1 MLRKVFLY
9 EIESICVAFLPII
22 WLNRYYIYLKGE
34 NAMEHHTS
42 VLSLMVVV
50 AIAFFVP
57 LLLQRFKLKALPVVV
72 AEIIA
77 GIFVGKSGFN
87 IIEPDIWLQVLST
100 LGFIFLMFLSGL
112 EIDFSIFKQKGKKNT
127 TNEPNT
133 FQAASIIFLFIFI
146 LSYALSLLF
155 VWLGFVD
162 NAMFM
167 TLIISTI
174 SLGVVVP
181 TLKENNLGKTAIGQ
195 IILLVAVIADLV
207 TMILLAV
214 FVGLNSE
221 SGQSMWL
228 LLLLLL
234 FGAGIV
240 IYFVA
245 KRFKNIPYLDSLK
258 AGSVQIDTRAV
269 FALIL
274 ILVGLSES
282 VGAENI
288 LGAFLAGV
296 LVSLL
301 SPNEDMVEKL
311 DSIGYGFFIPIFF
324 VMVGVNLEVWSIF
337 KEPSSMLMIPILIV
351 GLFISKLLPS
361 LVLRK
366 WYPRNIVLGSAILL
380 TSTLSLVIA
389 AAQIGEKLEIISPS
403 LSASLILSAVIT
415 CIFAPILFKKMF
427 PKVETPKPKVA
438 IIGASRITL
447 PLSLDLKRED
457 YDVTLYMMRQN
468 KINDEEAK
476 SHDFP
481 IVKLDDITIASLT
494 EQTAFDADRVVV
506 ATSDDEQNL
515 LLAEHAKELG
525 VEHVIASVEDPL
537 LQEKATQ
544 EHIAVFSTINSTR
557 ILLRALIDKPSLVRL
572 ITTANETVREVELRS
587 NKYNGVA
594 LRRLP
599 FLGDVLV
606 IQIYRGNKAL
616 IPHGD
621 TRLQHGDTL
630 LVTGSKEHIDTLK
643 NILE

>member
-112 EIDFSIFKQKGKKNT
+112 EIDFSIFKQKGKKNK

-228 LLLLLL
+228 LLIL

-240 IYFVA
+240 IYFIA

-415 CIFAPILFKKMF
+415 CIFAPILFKKNV
-427 PKVETPKPKVA
+427 PK
-438 IIGASRITL
+438 SRNT
-447 PLSLDLKRED
+447 K
-457 YDVTLYMMRQN
+457 T
-468 KINDEEAK
+468 K
-476 SHDFP
+476 S
-481 IVKLDDITIASLT
+481 SYYW
-494 EQTAFDADRVVV
+494 R
-506 ATSDDEQNL
+506 EQNYPS
-515 LLAEHAKELG
+515 
-525 VEHVIASVEDPL
+525 VI
-537 LQEKATQ
+537 
-544 EHIAVFSTINSTR
+544 TR
-557 ILLRALIDKPSLVRL
+557 FK
-572 ITTANETVREVELRS
+572 T
-587 NKYNGVA
+587 
-594 LRRLP
+594 RRL
-599 FLGDVLV
+599 
-606 IQIYRGNKAL
+606 
-616 IPHGD
+616 
-621 TRLQHGDTL
+621 
-630 LVTGSKEHIDTLK
+630 
-643 NILE
+643 

>member
-1 MLRKVFLY
+1 
-9 EIESICVAFLPII
+9 
-22 WLNRYYIYLKGE
+22 
-34 NAMEHHTS
+34 MEHHSS
-42 VLSLMVVV
+42 VLSLMIVV
-50 AIAFFVP
+50 AIAFFIP

-87 IIEPDIWLQVLST
+87 VIEPDMWLQVLST

-133 FQAASIIFLFIFI
+133 FQVASIIFLFIFI
-146 LSYALSLLF
+146 LSYAISLIF

-228 LLLLLL
+228 LLVL

-245 KRFKNIPYLDSLK
+245 RRFKNIPYLENLK

-361 LVLRK
+361 LVLKK
-366 WYPRNIVLGSAILL
+366 WYPRNVVLGSAILL

-389 AAQIGEKLEIISPS
+389 AAQIGEKLNIISPS

-415 CIFAPILFKKMF
+415 CIFAPVLFKKMF
-427 PKVETPKPKVA
+427 PKVETLKPKVS

-468 KINDEEAK
+468 KVTAEEGT

-481 IVKLDDITIASLT
+481 IVKLDTITI
-494 EQTAFDADRVVV
+494 EQLDEQKAFDADRVVV

-544 EHIAVFSTINSTR
+544 EHIVVFSTINSTR
-557 ILLRALIDKPSLVRL
+557 ILLRALIDRPSLVRL

-587 NKYNGVA
+587 NKYNGLP

-599 FLGDVLV
+599 FLGDVLI
-606 IQIYRGNKAL
+606 IQIYRGNQAL
-616 IPHGD
+616 VPHGD
-621 TRLQHGDTL
+621 TKLQNGDTL
-630 LVTGSKEHIDTLK
+630 LVTGSKEHIDTMK
-643 NILE
+643 SILG

>member
-1 MLRKVFLY
+1 MLRKLFLY

-34 NAMEHHTS
+34 NAVEHHSS

-87 IIEPDIWLQVLST
+87 IIEPDMWLQVLST

-228 LLLLLL
+228 LLLL

-245 KRFKNIPYLDSLK
+245 RRFKNIPYLESLK

-389 AAQIGEKLEIISPS
+389 AAQIGEKLGIISPS

-427 PKVETPKPKVA
+427 PKVEIPKPKVS

-481 IVKLDDITIASLT
+481 IVKLDEITIQSLM
-494 EQTAFDADRVVV
+494 EQKAFEADRVVVV

-587 NKYNGVA
+587 NKYNGLA

-621 TRLQHGDTL
+621 TKLQHGDTL

-643 NILE
+643 SILE

>member
-1 MLRKVFLY
+1 
-9 EIESICVAFLPII
+9 
-22 WLNRYYIYLKGE
+22 
-34 NAMEHHTS
+34 MEHHSS
-42 VLSLMVVV
+42 VLSLMIVV
-50 AIAFFVP
+50 AIAFFIP

-87 IIEPDIWLQVLST
+87 VIEPDMWLQVLST

-133 FQAASIIFLFIFI
+133 FQVASIIFLFIFI
-146 LSYALSLLF
+146 LSYAISLIF
-155 VWLGFVD
+155 VWLEFVD
-162 NAMFM
+162 SALFM

-228 LLLLLL
+228 LLVL

-245 KRFKNIPYLDSLK
+245 RRFKNIPYLENLK

-389 AAQIGEKLEIISPS
+389 AAQIGEKLNIISPS

-415 CIFAPILFKKMF
+415 CIFAPVLFKKMF
-427 PKVETPKPKVA
+427 PKVETPKPRVS

-468 KINDEEAK
+468 KVNAEEAK

-481 IVKLDDITIASLT
+481 IVKLDTITIELLE
-494 EQTAFDADRVVV
+494 EQKAFDADRVVV

-557 ILLRALIDKPSLVRL
+557 ILLRALIDRPSLVRL

-587 NKYNGVA
+587 NKYNGLP

-599 FLGDVLV
+599 FLGDVLI
-606 IQIYRGNKAL
+606 IQIYRGNQAL
-616 IPHGD
+616 VPHGD
-621 TRLQHGDTL
+621 TKLQNGDTL
-630 LVTGSKEHIDTLK
+630 LVTGSKEHIDTMK

>member
-1 MLRKVFLY
+1 
-9 EIESICVAFLPII
+9 
-22 WLNRYYIYLKGE
+22 
-34 NAMEHHTS
+34 MEHHSS
-42 VLSLMVVV
+42 VLSLMIVV
-50 AIAFFVP
+50 AIAFFIP

-87 IIEPDIWLQVLST
+87 VIEPDMWLQVLST

-133 FQAASIIFLFIFI
+133 FQVASIIFLFIFI
-146 LSYALSLLF
+146 LSYAISLIF
-155 VWLGFVD
+155 VWLEFVD
-162 NAMFM
+162 SALFM

-228 LLLLLL
+228 LLVL

-245 KRFKNIPYLDSLK
+245 RRFKNIPYLENLK

-389 AAQIGEKLEIISPS
+389 AAQIGEKLNIISPS

-415 CIFAPILFKKMF
+415 CIFAPIFFKKMF
-427 PKVETPKPKVA
+427 PKMETPKPRVS

-468 KINDEEAK
+468 KVNTEEAK

-481 IVKLDDITIASLT
+481 IVKLDTITIELL
-494 EQTAFDADRVVV
+494 EEHKAFDADRVVV

-557 ILLRALIDKPSLVRL
+557 ILLRALIDRPSLVRL

-587 NKYNGVA
+587 NKYNGLP

-599 FLGDVLV
+599 FLGDVLI
-606 IQIYRGNKAL
+606 IQIYRGNQAL
-616 IPHGD
+616 VPHGD
-621 TRLQHGDTL
+621 TKLQHGDTL

-643 NILE
+643 SILE

>member
-1 MLRKVFLY
+1 MD
-9 EIESICVAFLPII
+9 
-22 WLNRYYIYLKGE
+22 
-34 NAMEHHTS
+34 HHSS
-42 VLSLMVVV
+42 VGSLMIVV
-50 AIAFFVP
+50 AIAFFIP

-87 IIEPDIWLQVLST
+87 VIEPDMWLQVLST

-127 TNEPNT
+127 ANEPNT
-133 FQAASIIFLFIFI
+133 FQVASIIFLFIFI
-146 LSYALSLLF
+146 LSYAISLIF

-228 LLLLLL
+228 LLVL

-245 KRFKNIPYLDSLK
+245 RRFKNIPYLENLK

-337 KEPSSMLMIPILIV
+337 KEPSSMLMIPVLIV

-366 WYPRNIVLGSAILL
+366 WYPRNVVLGSAILL

-389 AAQIGEKLEIISPS
+389 AAQIGEKLNIISPS

-415 CIFAPILFKKMF
+415 CIFAPVLFKKMF
-427 PKVETPKPKVA
+427 PKVETPKPKVS

-468 KINDEEAK
+468 KVNAEEAT

-481 IVKLDDITIASLT
+481 IVKLDTITIEKLD
-494 EQTAFDADRVVV
+494 EQNAFDADRVVV

-544 EHIAVFSTINSTR
+544 EHIVVFSTINSTR

-587 NKYNGVA
+587 NKYNGLP

-599 FLGDVLV
+599 FLGDVLI
-606 IQIYRGNKAL
+606 IQIYRGNQAL
-616 IPHGD
+616 VPHGD
-621 TRLQHGDTL
+621 TKLQNGDTL

>member
-1 MLRKVFLY
+1 MLF
-9 EIESICVAFLPII
+9 
-22 WLNRYYIYLKGE
+22 
-34 NAMEHHTS
+34 TS
-42 VLSLMVVV
+42 
-50 AIAFFVP
+50 
-57 LLLQRFKLKALPVVV
+57 LQ
-72 AEIIA
+72 
-77 GIFVGKSGFN
+77 
-87 IIEPDIWLQVLST
+87 
-100 LGFIFLMFLSGL
+100 
-112 EIDFSIFKQKGKKNT
+112 
-127 TNEPNT
+127 
-133 FQAASIIFLFIFI
+133 
-146 LSYALSLLF
+146 
-155 VWLGFVD
+155 
-162 NAMFM
+162 
-167 TLIISTI
+167 
-174 SLGVVVP
+174 
-181 TLKENNLGKTAIGQ
+181 
-195 IILLVAVIADLV
+195 
-207 TMILLAV
+207 
-214 FVGLNSE
+214 
-221 SGQSMWL
+221 
-228 LLLLLL
+228 
-234 FGAGIV
+234 
-240 IYFVA
+240 

-351 GLFISKLLPS
+351 GLFISKLIPS

-389 AAQIGEKLEIISPS
+389 AAQIGEKLGIISPS

-427 PKVETPKPKVA
+427 PKVETPKPKVS

-494 EQTAFDADRVVV
+494 EQTAFHADRVVV

-643 NILE
+643 SILE

>member
-1 MLRKVFLY
+1 
-9 EIESICVAFLPII
+9 
-22 WLNRYYIYLKGE
+22 
-34 NAMEHHTS
+34 MEHHTS

>member
-1 MLRKVFLY
+1 
-9 EIESICVAFLPII
+9 
-22 WLNRYYIYLKGE
+22 
-34 NAMEHHTS
+34 MEHHSS
-42 VLSLMVVV
+42 VTSLMIVV
-50 AIAFFVP
+50 AIAFFIP
-57 LLLQRFKLKALPVVV
+57 LLLQRFKLNAIPVVV

-77 GIFVGKSGFN
+77 GIAVGKSGFN
-87 IIEPDIWLQVLST
+87 IIEPDMWLEVLST

-112 EIDFSIFKQKGKKNT
+112 EIDFSIFKQKERKHN

-133 FQAASIIFLFIFI
+133 FKTATIIFFFIFV

-155 VWLGFVD
+155 VWLEFVD
-162 NAMFM
+162 NAFFM

-181 TLKENNLGKTAIGQ
+181 TLKENNLNKTAIGQ

-214 FVGLNSE
+214 FVGLNSTD
-221 SGQSMWL
+221 GQSMWL
-228 LLLLLL
+228 LLVL

-240 IYFVA
+240 IYFIA
-245 KRFKNIPYLDSLK
+245 KHFKNIPYLDNLK
-258 AGSVQIDTRAV
+258 EGSVQIDTRAI

-274 ILVGLSES
+274 ILVGLSET
-282 VGAENI
+282 VGADNI

-301 SPNEDMVEKL
+301 SPNKEMVEKL

-337 KEPSSMLMIPILIV
+337 KDPSSMLLIPFLIV

-361 LVLRK
+361 LILKK
-366 WYPRNIVLGSAILL
+366 WYPRNIVLGSAVLL

-389 AAQIGEKLEIISPS
+389 AAQIGEKLNIIAPS

-427 PKVETPKPKVA
+427 PKVEVPTPKIA

-447 PLSLDLKRED
+447 PLSLDLKREE
-457 YDVTLYMMRQN
+457 YDVTLYMVKQN
-468 KINDEEAK
+468 KLNTEEAT

-481 IVKLDDITIASLT
+481 IVKLDTLSIEALDAH
-494 EQTAFDADRVVV
+494 EAFAADRIVV

-537 LQEKATQ
+537 LHKKATH

-557 ILLRALIDKPSLVRL
+557 ILLQALIDRPSLVRL
-572 ITTANETVREVELRS
+572 ITTANETVREVQLHN
-587 NKYNGVA
+587 NKYNGLA

-599 FLGDVLV
+599 FLGDVLI
-606 IQIYRGNKAL
+606 IQIYRGNEAL
-616 IPHGD
+616 VPHGD
-621 TRLQHGDTL
+621 TKLQHGDTL
-630 LVTGSKEHIDTLK
+630 LVTGSKEHIDTMK
-643 NILE
+643 NMLE

>member
-1 MLRKVFLY
+1 MD
-9 EIESICVAFLPII
+9 
-22 WLNRYYIYLKGE
+22 
-34 NAMEHHTS
+34 HHSS
-42 VLSLMVVV
+42 VGSLMIVV
-50 AIAFFVP
+50 AIAFFIP

-87 IIEPDIWLQVLST
+87 IIEPDMWLQVLST

-127 TNEPNT
+127 ANEPNT
-133 FQAASIIFLFIFI
+133 FQVASIIFLFIFI
-146 LSYALSLLF
+146 LSYAISLIF

-228 LLLLLL
+228 LLVL
-234 FGAGIV
+234 FGAGIA

-245 KRFKNIPYLDSLK
+245 RRFKNIPYLENLK

-337 KEPSSMLMIPILIV
+337 KEPSSMLMIPVLIV

-366 WYPRNIVLGSAILL
+366 WYPRNVVLGSAILL

-389 AAQIGEKLEIISPS
+389 AAQIGEKLNIISPS

-427 PKVETPKPKVA
+427 PKVETPKPKVS

-468 KINDEEAK
+468 KVNAEEAT

-481 IVKLDDITIASLT
+481 IVKLDTITI
-494 EQTAFDADRVVV
+494 EQLDEQKAFDADRVVV

-544 EHIAVFSTINSTR
+544 EHIVVFSTINSTR

-587 NKYNGVA
+587 NKYNGLP

-599 FLGDVLV
+599 FLGDVLI
-606 IQIYRGNKAL
+606 IQIYRGNQAL
-616 IPHGD
+616 VPHGD
-621 TRLQHGDTL
+621 TKLQNGDTL

>member
-1 MLRKVFLY
+1 MLRKIFLY

-133 FQAASIIFLFIFI
+133 FQVASIIFLFIFI

-195 IILLVAVIADLV
+195 TILLVAVIADLV

-228 LLLLLL
+228 LLLL

-240 IYFVA
+240 IYFIA

-389 AAQIGEKLEIISPS
+389 AAQIGEKLGIISPS

-427 PKVETPKPKVA
+427 PKVETPKVA

>member
-1 MLRKVFLY
+1 MD
-9 EIESICVAFLPII
+9 
-22 WLNRYYIYLKGE
+22 
-34 NAMEHHTS
+34 HHSS
-42 VLSLMVVV
+42 VGSLMIVV
-50 AIAFFVP
+50 AIAFFIP

-87 IIEPDIWLQVLST
+87 VIEPDMWLQVLST

-112 EIDFSIFKQKGKKNT
+112 EIDFSIFKQNGKKNT
-127 TNEPNT
+127 ANEPNT
-133 FQAASIIFLFIFI
+133 FQVASIIFLFIFI
-146 LSYALSLLF
+146 LSYAISLIF

-228 LLLLLL
+228 LLVL

-245 KRFKNIPYLDSLK
+245 RRFKNIPYLENLK

-337 KEPSSMLMIPILIV
+337 KEPSSMLMIPVLIV

-366 WYPRNIVLGSAILL
+366 WYPRNVVLGSAILL

-389 AAQIGEKLEIISPS
+389 AAQIGEKLNIISPS

-415 CIFAPILFKKMF
+415 CIFAPVLFKKMF
-427 PKVETPKPKVA
+427 PKVETPKPKVS

-468 KINDEEAK
+468 KVNAEEAT

-481 IVKLDDITIASLT
+481 IVKLDTITI
-494 EQTAFDADRVVV
+494 EQLDEQNAFDADRVVV

-544 EHIAVFSTINSTR
+544 EHIVVFSTINSTR

-587 NKYNGVA
+587 NKYNGLP

-599 FLGDVLV
+599 FLGDVLI
-606 IQIYRGNKAL
+606 IQIYRGNQAL
-616 IPHGD
+616 VPHGD
-621 TRLQHGDTL
+621 TKLQNGDTL

>member
-1 MLRKVFLY
+1 MD
-9 EIESICVAFLPII
+9 
-22 WLNRYYIYLKGE
+22 
-34 NAMEHHTS
+34 HHSS
-42 VLSLMVVV
+42 VGSLMIVV
-50 AIAFFVP
+50 AIAFFIP

-87 IIEPDIWLQVLST
+87 VIEPDMWLQVLST

-127 TNEPNT
+127 ANEPNT
-133 FQAASIIFLFIFI
+133 FQVASIIFLFIFI
-146 LSYALSLLF
+146 LSYAISLIF

-228 LLLLLL
+228 LLVL

-245 KRFKNIPYLDSLK
+245 RRFKNIPYLENLK

-337 KEPSSMLMIPILIV
+337 KEPSSMLMIPVLIV

-366 WYPRNIVLGSAILL
+366 WYPRNVVLGSAILL

-389 AAQIGEKLEIISPS
+389 AAQIGEKLNIISPS

-415 CIFAPILFKKMF
+415 CIFAPVLFKKMF
-427 PKVETPKPKVA
+427 PKVETPKPKVS

-468 KINDEEAK
+468 KVNAEEAT

-481 IVKLDDITIASLT
+481 IVKLDTITI
-494 EQTAFDADRVVV
+494 EQLDEQNAFDADRVVV

-544 EHIAVFSTINSTR
+544 EHIVVFSTINSTR

-587 NKYNGVA
+587 NKYNGLP

-599 FLGDVLV
+599 FLGDVLI
-606 IQIYRGNKAL
+606 IQIYRGNQAL
-616 IPHGD
+616 VPHGD
-621 TRLQHGDTL
+621 TKLQNGDTL

>member
-1 MLRKVFLY
+1 
-9 EIESICVAFLPII
+9 
-22 WLNRYYIYLKGE
+22 
-34 NAMEHHTS
+34 MEHHSS
-42 VLSLMVVV
+42 VTSLMIVV
-50 AIAFFVP
+50 AIAFFIP
-57 LLLQRFKLKALPVVV
+57 LLLQRFKLNAIPVVV

-77 GIFVGKSGFN
+77 GIIVGKSGFN
-87 IIEPDIWLQVLST
+87 IIEPDMWLAVLST
-100 LGFIFLMFLSGL
+100 LGFIFVMFLSGL
-112 EIDFSIFKQKGKKNT
+112 EIDFSIFKQKGTK
-127 TNEPNT
+127 TNSDEPNT
-133 FQAASIIFLFIFI
+133 FKIATIIFFFIFV

-162 NAMFM
+162 SAFFM

-181 TLKENNLGKTAIGQ
+181 TLKEKNLNKTAIGQ

-207 TMILLAV
+207 TMVLLAV
-214 FVGLNSE
+214 FVGLNSPD
-221 SGQSMWL
+221 GKSMWL
-228 LLLLLL
+228 LLVL
-234 FGAGIV
+234 FGAGV
-240 IYFVA
+240 AIYFIA
-245 KRFKNIPYLDSLK
+245 RRFQNIPYLDNLK

-274 ILVGLSES
+274 ILVGLSET

-301 SPNEDMVEKL
+301 SPNKEMVEKL

-324 VMVGVNLEVWSIF
+324 VMVGVDLEVWSIF
-337 KEPSSMLMIPILIV
+337 KDPTSMLMIPFLII
-351 GLFISKLLPS
+351 GLFISKLLP
-361 LVLRK
+361 VLLLKK

-380 TSTLSLVIA
+380 TSTLSLVVA
-389 AAQIGEKLEIISPS
+389 AAQIGEKLGIITPS

-415 CIFAPILFKKMF
+415 CIFAPIIFKKMF
-427 PKVETPKPKVA
+427 PKVEVPKPKIS

-447 PLSLDLKRED
+447 PLSLDLKREE
-457 YDVTLYMMRQN
+457 YDVTLYMVKQN
-468 KINDEEAK
+468 KLNTEEATA
-476 SHDFP
+476 HDFP
-481 IVKLDDITIASLT
+481 IVKLDTLSIEALDAH
-494 EQTAFDADRVVV
+494 EAFTADRIVV

-557 ILLRALIDKPSLVRL
+557 ILLRALVDRPSLVRL
-572 ITTANETVREVELRS
+572 ITTANETVREIKLHNS
-587 NKYNGVA
+587 KYNGLA

-599 FLGDVLV
+599 FLGDVLI
-606 IQIYRGNKAL
+606 IQIYRGNQAL
-616 IPHGD
+616 VPHGD
-621 TRLQHGDTL
+621 TKLQQGDTL
-630 LVTGSKEHIDTLK
+630 LITGSKEHIDTMK
-643 NILE
+643 SMIE

>member
-1 MLRKVFLY
+1 
-9 EIESICVAFLPII
+9 
-22 WLNRYYIYLKGE
+22 
-34 NAMEHHTS
+34 MEHHSS
-42 VLSLMVVV
+42 VLSLMIVV
-50 AIAFFVP
+50 AIAFFIP

-87 IIEPDIWLQVLST
+87 VIEPDMWLQVLST

-133 FQAASIIFLFIFI
+133 FQVASIIFLFIFI
-146 LSYALSLLF
+146 LSYAISLIF
-155 VWLGFVD
+155 VWLEFVD
-162 NAMFM
+162 SALFM

-181 TLKENNLGKTAIGQ
+181 TLKENNLRKTAIGQ

-228 LLLLLL
+228 LLVL

-245 KRFKNIPYLDSLK
+245 RRFKNIPYLENLK

-389 AAQIGEKLEIISPS
+389 AAQIGEKLNIISPS

-415 CIFAPILFKKMF
+415 CIFAPIFFKKMF
-427 PKVETPKPKVA
+427 PKMETPKPRVS

-468 KINDEEAK
+468 KVNAEEAK

-481 IVKLDDITIASLT
+481 IVKLDTITIALL
-494 EQTAFDADRVVV
+494 EEHKAFDADRVVV

-515 LLAEHAKELG
+515 LLAEHAKELD

-557 ILLRALIDKPSLVRL
+557 ILLRALIDRPSLVRL

-587 NKYNGVA
+587 NKYNGLP

-599 FLGDVLV
+599 FLGDVLI
-606 IQIYRGNKAL
+606 IQIYRGNQAL
-616 IPHGD
+616 VPHGD
-621 TRLQHGDTL
+621 TKLQHGDTL

-643 NILE
+643 SILE

>member
-1 MLRKVFLY
+1 M
-9 EIESICVAFLPII
+9 I
-22 WLNRYYIYLKGE
+22 
-34 NAMEHHTS
+34 
-42 VLSLMVVV
+42 VV
-50 AIAFFVP
+50 AIAFFIP

-87 IIEPDIWLQVLST
+87 VIEPDMWLQVLST

-133 FQAASIIFLFIFI
+133 FQVASIIFLFIFI
-146 LSYALSLLF
+146 LSYAISLIF
-155 VWLGFVD
+155 VWLEFVD
-162 NAMFM
+162 SALFM

-181 TLKENNLGKTAIGQ
+181 TLKENNLRKTAIGQ

-228 LLLLLL
+228 LLVL

-245 KRFKNIPYLDSLK
+245 RRFKNIPYLENLK

-389 AAQIGEKLEIISPS
+389 AAQIGEKLNIISPS

-415 CIFAPILFKKMF
+415 CIFAPIFFKKMF
-427 PKVETPKPKVA
+427 PKMETPKPRVS

-468 KINDEEAK
+468 KVNAEEAK

-481 IVKLDDITIASLT
+481 IVKLDTITIALL
-494 EQTAFDADRVVV
+494 EEHKAFDADRVVV

-515 LLAEHAKELG
+515 LLAEHAKELD

-557 ILLRALIDKPSLVRL
+557 ILLRALIDRPSLVRL

-587 NKYNGVA
+587 NKYNGLP

-599 FLGDVLV
+599 FLGDVLI
-606 IQIYRGNKAL
+606 IQIYRGNQAL
-616 IPHGD
+616 VPHGD
-621 TRLQHGDTL
+621 TKLQHGDTL

-643 NILE
+643 SILE

>member
-1 MLRKVFLY
+1 MD
-9 EIESICVAFLPII
+9 
-22 WLNRYYIYLKGE
+22 
-34 NAMEHHTS
+34 HHSS
-42 VLSLMVVV
+42 VGSLMIVV
-50 AIAFFVP
+50 AIAFFIP

-87 IIEPDIWLQVLST
+87 IIEPDMWLQVLST

-112 EIDFSIFKQKGKKNT
+112 EIDFSIFKQKGKKNMA
-127 TNEPNT
+127 NEPNT
-133 FQAASIIFLFIFI
+133 FQVASIIFLFIFI
-146 LSYALSLLF
+146 LSYAISLIF

-228 LLLLLL
+228 LLVL

-245 KRFKNIPYLDSLK
+245 RRFKNIPYLENLK

-337 KEPSSMLMIPILIV
+337 KEPSSMLMIPVLIV

-366 WYPRNIVLGSAILL
+366 WYPRNVVLGSAILL

-389 AAQIGEKLEIISPS
+389 AAQIGEKLNIISPS

-415 CIFAPILFKKMF
+415 CIFAPVLFKKMF
-427 PKVETPKPKVA
+427 PKVETPKPKVS

-468 KINDEEAK
+468 KVNAEEAT

-481 IVKLDDITIASLT
+481 IVKLDTITI
-494 EQTAFDADRVVV
+494 EQLDEQKAFDADRVVV

-544 EHIAVFSTINSTR
+544 EHIIVFSTINSTR

-587 NKYNGVA
+587 NKYNGLP

-599 FLGDVLV
+599 FLGDVLI
-606 IQIYRGNKAL
+606 IQIYRGNQAL
-616 IPHGD
+616 VPHGD
-621 TRLQHGDTL
+621 TKLQNGDTL